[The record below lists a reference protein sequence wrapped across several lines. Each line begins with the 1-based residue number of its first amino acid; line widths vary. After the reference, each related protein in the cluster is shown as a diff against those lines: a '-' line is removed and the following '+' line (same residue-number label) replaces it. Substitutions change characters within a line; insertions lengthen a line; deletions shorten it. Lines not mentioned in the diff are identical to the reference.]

1 MSRKLILA
9 AAATLLF
16 AGTDV
21 VALGLGEIRAYS
33 GLNQPFQG
41 EIALYDVKPED
52 QDALQIALASQAAFD
67 QAGIE
72 RYYDLTKLK
81 FTLETSTTGEL
92 VITVTSRE
100 PIREP
105 YLDML
110 VEVYWPQGQLLK
122 EFTVLLEPP
131 ERMTTPLRLPTTT
144 RAAARASTAPS
155 SGDNAGFPLLVG
167 PVSTG
172 AGLWQ
177 VARTH
182 APAGATVAQTAL
194 ALYRNNQ
201 DAFTRG
207 NINRLISGRTLII
220 PTREELLALD
230 ATAAEREFTSA
241 VQGGATPRAPL
252 TVVPTDNAQ
261 LRLLGARAPA
271 AASLPTA
278 ASQPDPAATRLEQ
291 DLLIALETGERMRQE
306 AQELRQRVQEL
317 EVRLTTIQQQL
328 QPRQGDAASAN
339 STLPTA
345 GTLPPEMS
353 TPVAES
359 PTPAV
364 PDPDTL
370 ALVDEPLPPA
380 TPLDPSLPLEP
391 PLPTPA
397 LLPVP
402 AVTPA
407 SNPAPVTVP
416 SAGAVSATTAPAPET
431 ATWQTLM
438 LPMAGIAGVAALGML
453 AIAWFRSRRRPPA
466 AETEADDDDALDLAD
481 DFADDGAQTAL
492 LPDDD
497 DAGQTAL
504 LPPSGKMSASA
515 TSLAPRRPLE
525 DDEEPETPLSL
536 ISSLSDFEA
545 ETDAIDPLSEADIY
559 IVYGKHEEAQ
569 ALLLKEMQRSPT
581 RLDLKFKLAEAC
593 IGAKNLVGLT
603 SVMQSIAAL
612 NGDRQQPGQWQQLQ
626 AAAAELQ
633 KTASAASP
641 DDTDELNSS
650 FLVDIDPH
658 TPPVRIPPAAPLTP
672 PPPVIPPPPHL
683 PLTDDELDFEE
694 LMPPSALVENESDI
708 EDSRFAEMTDIQ
720 RAVQRPLNAPPR
732 PQPPTPSEL
741 EDDELGKLLLQ
752 PSSPPELVLP
762 TSAAV
767 ALPPLSAPTPV
778 LAAAS
783 LAKSP
788 APPRTPAFSG
798 LTPPAPSLVKSPA
811 PLPEVLELDFDLE
824 LKLPTPPPPL
834 APPPL
839 PPLELPDSEMLQLDD
854 PRLAELHDVE
864 SILINAAVEK
874 DLPPPSPSA
883 LADTTWQFGN
893 DVWDEI
899 KTKLDLAQAYADM
912 DDADAA
918 RDILNEVFAEG
929 DAEQKA
935 AAQRLLD
942 RIK

>member
-9 AAATLLF
+9 AATTLLF
-16 AGTDV
+16 TGTDV

-41 EIALYDVKPED
+41 EIALYDVNPED
-52 QDALQIALASQAAFD
+52 QDALRVALASQAAFD
-67 QAGIE
+67 RAGIE

-81 FTLETSTTGEL
+81 FTLQPSASGEL
-92 VITVTSRE
+92 VISVTSRE

-131 ERMTTPLRLPTTT
+131 ERMTTPLRLPTTARATT
-144 RAAARASTAPS
+144 RASAMPNS
-155 SGDNAGFPLLVG
+155 SDNAGFPLLIG
-167 PVSTG
+167 PINSG

-177 VARTH
+177 VARQHT
-182 APAGATVAQTAL
+182 PAGATVAQTAL

-201 DAFTRG
+201 DAFARG

-230 ATAAEREFTSA
+230 ATAAERDFTSA
-241 VQGGATPRAPL
+241 VQGGTTSRAPL

-271 AASLPTA
+271 AALVPTA
-278 ASQPDPAATRLEQ
+278 ASRSDPAAATRLEQ

-317 EVRLTTIQQQL
+317 EVQLTTIQQQL
-328 QPRQGDAASAN
+328 QPRPAEDASVMPKPLELETLE
-339 STLPTA
+339 STPATELPT
-345 GTLPPEMS
+345 
-353 TPVAES
+353 
-359 PTPAV
+359 

-370 ALVDEPLPPA
+370 ALVDEPLPPT
-380 TPLDPSLPLEP
+380 TPLDPPLPLEP
-391 PLPTPA
+391 PLPTTPP
-397 LLPVP
+397 LPVP
-402 AVTPA
+402 PVTPA
-407 SNPAPVTVP
+407 PTPAPVTVP
-416 SAGAVSATTAPAPET
+416 AVSVTPPEPTPA
-431 ATWQTLM
+431 ASTWQALM

-453 AIAWFRSRRRPPA
+453 AVAWFRSRRCPPA
-466 AETEADDDDALDLAD
+466 AETAADEDEAFDLAD
-481 DFADDGAQTAL
+481 DFADDGAPTAL
-492 LPDDD
+492 LPNED

-504 LPPSGKMSASA
+504 LPPSSKTSASA
-515 TSLAPRRPLE
+515 ISVAPRRPLE

-559 IVYGKHEEAQ
+559 MVYGKHEEAQ
-569 ALLLKEMQRSPT
+569 ALLLKEMQRAPT

-593 IGAKNLVGLT
+593 VGAKNLVGLT
-603 SVMQSIAAL
+603 SVMQSIEAL
-612 NGDRQQPGQWQQLQ
+612 NGHRQQPGQWQQLQ
-626 AAAAELQ
+626 TAAAQLQPTAAAAP
-633 KTASAASP
+633 ANA
-641 DDTDELNSS
+641 DDELNSS
-650 FLVDIDPH
+650 FLLDIDPH
-658 TPPVRIPPAAPLTP
+658 TPPARIPPAAPLMP
-672 PPPVIPPPPHL
+672 PPPVTPPPL

-732 PQPPTPSEL
+732 PQPPPPSEL
-741 EDDELGKLLLQ
+741 EEDELGKLLLQ
-752 PSSPPELVLP
+752 PSTPPDLVLP
-762 TSAAV
+762 PSAPV
-767 ALPPLSAPTPV
+767 TPPLSAPTPV

-783 LAKSP
+783 LAK
-788 APPRTPAFSG
+788 
-798 LTPPAPSLVKSPA
+798 PPAPSALSLVKPPA
-811 PLPEVLELDFDLE
+811 ALPDVLELDFELE
-824 LKLPTPPPPL
+824 LNPPAPAPPL
-834 APPPL
+834 SKEVA
-839 PPLELPDSEMLQLDD
+839 LELPDSEMLQLND
-854 PRLAELHDVE
+854 PRLAALQDAE
-864 SILINAAVEK
+864 SMLAGAALEK
-874 DLPPPSPSA
+874 DLPPPAPSA
-883 LADTTWQFGN
+883 LADTTWQFGS
-893 DVWDEI
+893 DGWDEI

-918 RDILNEVFAEG
+918 RDILNEVLAEG
-929 DAEQKA
+929 NAEQKT